1 MDKNISLNVKCPMCG
16 KSLMDASKPID
27 NKPSTKLLL
36 KIGDKSGTIWLSSI
50 YGSYNHISDIDL
62 VMGDIATFTCP
73 NCNLELDGKVACDEC
88 GAPMVKVCL
97 PEGGRVSFCSRA
109 GCQKHFIEIEDL
121 ETALAHFHKDFP
133 YAGSSTT

>member
-27 NKPSTKLLL
+27 NKPSMKLLL
-36 KIGDKSGTIWLSSI
+36 YIGDRSGAIWLSSI
-50 YGSYNHISDIDL
+50 YGSYNHVSEIELTLGDVAKFICPHCHQELEGKID
-62 VMGDIATFTCP
+62 C
-73 NCNLELDGKVACDEC
+73 EEC

-121 ETALAHFHKDFP
+121 ETALIHFHKDFP
-133 YAGSSTT
+133 YAGSVKS